1 MEHPRVAPDRLTG
14 QASRRRGQ
22 HPTGRGVLA
31 LVARRLLA
39 LPVILVAVAAF
50 TFGLAQ
56 LSPRDPV
63 QSYATVQS
71 PISERTAAEIAQAWG
86 LDQPAHVQFWRWFS
100 NLAQGDFG
108 NSRLLG
114 GQPVLDELGSRLLP
128 SAILIGAALLLVVA
142 GGLLLGVTAAAF
154 RDRWPDR
161 VVRALCY
168 VNLAAPSFW
177 LGLLGIW
184 LFAVSLGWLPPGGM
198 TDPRAVE
205 PPLVDLRHLV
215 LPALTLAAAQHAWF
229 TLYVRNALLEVLR
242 ADYVRF
248 AEASGVRR
256 AAVLFRHAL
265 PNALIP
271 FLTLLGAHLAE
282 LIGGAVLAETIFG
295 WPGVGQLTVQAA
307 LAADLPL
314 LLAIT
319 LFGTVLV
326 VLGNLAA
333 DLLYRVTDP
342 RVREPAP

>member
-1 MEHPRVAPDRLTG
+1 MTTPRRNRSA
-14 QASRRRGQ
+14 
-22 HPTGRGVLA
+22 LA
-31 LVARRLLA
+31 LVGQRLLA
-39 LPVILVAVAAF
+39 LPIILLAVAAF
-50 TFGLAQ
+50 TFALAQ

-71 PISERTAAEIAQAWG
+71 PLSDQTAAEIEAAWG
-86 LDQPAHVQFWRWFS
+86 LDQPVHLQFWHWLS
-100 NLAQGDFG
+100 NLARGDFG
-108 NSRLLG
+108 NSRLLA
-114 GQPVLDELGSRLLP
+114 GQPVLSEIGARLLP
-128 SAILIGAALLLVVA
+128 SAILIGVALLLVLI
-142 GGLLLGVTAAAF
+142 GGLVLGVTAAAF

-161 VVRALCY
+161 IVRTLCY

-184 LFAVSLGWLPPGGM
+184 LFSVTLGWLPPGGM
-198 TDPRAVE
+198 TDPRALD

-229 TLYVRNALLEVLR
+229 TLYVRNTLLEVRR
-242 ADYVRF
+242 ADYVQF

-256 AAVLFRHAL
+256 TVVLFRHAL
-265 PNALIP
+265 PNALLP
-271 FLTLLGAHLAE
+271 FLTLTGAHLAE

-307 LAADLPL
+307 LAVDLPL

-326 VLGNLAA
+326 VLGNLTA
-333 DLLYRVTDP
+333 DLLYRVADP